1 MSSTDDPGF
10 LDDQEVADAIK
21 QHKVIATYGPF
32 VRMTVEGA
40 DIGSDVTM
48 SGEVEIDIEVEAPSW
63 VAVDRVELYE
73 NGVLV
78 QDWTVDGGTS
88 NLRFSERVTR
98 TPAVDAWYVVIVAG
112 NGDMDPV
119 CTPVEIPPIPL
130 DEAVTGALGGLE
142 IFANPTFSDLLA
154 PVRYP
159 KAYPVLPY
167 AITNP
172 VWVDVDGGGF
182 TPPGRPPFMSL
193 E

>member
-1 MSSTDDPGF
+1 
-10 LDDQEVADAIK
+10 VAKDGD
-21 QHKVIATYGPF
+21 VDIA
-32 VRMTVEGA
+32 
-40 DIGSDVTM
+40 
-48 SGEVEIDIEVEAPSW
+48 IEVEAPSW

-73 NGVLV
+73 NGTLV
-78 QDWTVDGGTS
+78 EEWEVAPGTS
-88 NLRFSERVTR
+88 NLRFSEVTTR
-98 TPAVDAWYVVIVAG
+98 APLADAWYVAIVMG
-112 NGDMDPV
+112 KGDMDPV

-142 IFANPTFSDLLA
+142 IFSSPAFSSLLE

-159 KAYPVLPY
+159 KKYSVLPF

-182 TPPGRPPFMSL
+182 TPPGRPAWLVPG